1 MSSTGSFW
9 GSRPKVWVFWTRCT
23 YVLDEV
29 ELYMLDLV
37 QPLRPTCILVAHS
50 VDLVHGIKSHL
61 DQTLFTPRPNRRW
74 TRSNC
79 HRRYRAGTFGTVFV
93 HGEYPTGTGH
103 SHLRAKTCTPSTA
116 GGSTFIVLDLV
127 RYIKMSSTGS
137 LGTKC
142 TPSFL

>member
-1 MSSTGSFW
+1 MWLVERPPVKADVSFFMPSLHDLDIIDIFGW
-9 GSRPKVWVFWTRCT
+9 RNTFWTRYT

-79 HRRYRAGTFGTVFV
+79 LRRYRAGTFGTVFV
-93 HGEYPTGTGH
+93 HGEYPAVPTIHT
-103 SHLRAKTCTPSTA
+103 
-116 GGSTFIVLDLV
+116 
-127 RYIKMSSTGS
+127 
-137 LGTKC
+137 
-142 TPSFL
+142 